1 LLSPELAELASV
13 PAIGRS
19 VRWLRR
25 SDVAS
30 TLEKDEIQTD
40 RQTANRCFT
49 LSSFPPWLQASE
61 IIDSKAVVQREKV
74 DCLAVAATSNGYGLR
89 TAKHQR
95 PLATTLT
102 DANCSSW

>member
-40 RQTANRCFT
+40 RQTDRKPLLYAFQ
-49 LSSFPPWLQASE
+49 LS
-61 IIDSKAVVQREKV
+61 AVVAGQR
-74 DCLAVAATSNGYGLR
+74 NHR
-89 TAKHQR
+89 Q
-95 PLATTLT
+95 
-102 DANCSSW
+102 